1 MNELLSTKC
10 FVQCLEHRKSQ
21 ITEVAVV
28 TAVMMTIVM
37 LVEQVKRCWVPEGS
51 GSRGSGEHLS
61 ISKGIRWMEKN
72 LLPQRRNQWWWGI
85 STASLLIITLPGTRL
100 PQEAAILP

>member
-28 TAVMMTIVM
+28 TAVMMMTIAM
-37 LVEQVKRCWVPEGS
+37 SVEQVKRCWVPEGIYFW
-51 GSRGSGEHLS
+51 L
-61 ISKGIRWMEKN
+61 
-72 LLPQRRNQWWWGI
+72 QRKWGTSVNQQRN
-85 STASLLIITLPGTRL
+85 
-100 PQEAAILP
+100 